1 LHTELFD
8 EVLERKKSY
17 RAPLPEPPSLQS
29 DESPVYA
36 GPNFDEL
43 DQAVQNSFYEYLGER
58 GVDDALAERLA
69 DFAQAKEL
77 SEYIAWLDGVRAF
90 AK

>member
-1 LHTELFD
+1 
-8 EVLERKKSY
+8 
-17 RAPLPEPPSLQS
+17 
-29 DESPVYA
+29 
-36 GPNFDEL
+36 
-43 DQAVQNSFYEYLGER
+43 VQNAFSEYLRAR